1 MNARTG
7 INSLHPAKVDSQ
19 LFGCFRSKLTDRAQR
34 YNLNTDINQMPSLE
48 MSLQSTQARQN
59 LNHFKLRH
67 GGKIL
72 ADQLA
77 IQQCKAVFCVA
88 GESFLPALDG
98 LYDHPEIQTVT
109 CRHEGGAAIM
119 AEAYGKMTGRPA
131 VCFVTRG
138 PGATN
143 ASLGAHIA
151 LQDSTPM
158 VLMIGQ
164 VERSYLDREAFQE
177 VDFRTMFRPL
187 AKWVAQVEDPRR
199 IPEYVSRAWA
209 TAMSGRQGPVVLV
222 FPEDV
227 LFQEVEV
234 EDLLTVNVVEAIASE
249 GTSEQV
255 SSFFSGAKRPLVVV
269 GGSGWSEECRVRLES
284 FSERN
289 NLPVA
294 AEFRC
299 QDYFDNRHQN
309 YIGDLGIS
317 TGPGLESMMRES
329 DAVLCIGARLG
340 ELPTQKYSLVQ
351 APNPRS
357 TLFHVHADIG
367 ELGRVYQP
375 TVACNAAS
383 LSFIARL
390 DDVELSNRNIWLDW
404 TKQGRKYFLG
414 HSSTA
419 GSNSPELNDQVI
431 EWLRNQVPSDT
442 IVTSGSGISTGVLHR
457 YYYYGARFR
466 TQLAPIAGSMGY
478 SLPAAISAKMCAP
491 SQKVVCICGDG
502 CFMMTA
508 PELATAAQL
517 NLDITVIVVNNGVL
531 GTIRKHQEKHYPGR
545 VVATDLQN
553 PDFSLFAKSFGALG
567 FTATSFAEFKEAFLN
582 ADSHKGLALID
593 LQLDRSTYVRSLMT

>member
-1 MNARTG
+1 M
-7 INSLHPAKVDSQ
+7 
-19 LFGCFRSKLTDRAQR
+19 F
-34 YNLNTDINQMPSLE
+34 
-48 MSLQSTQARQN
+48 LQSNQLREQS
-59 LNHFKLRH
+59 NHLKLRH

-98 LYDHPEIQTVT
+98 MYDHPEIKTVT

-143 ASLGAHIA
+143 ASLGVHIA

-164 VERSYLDREAFQE
+164 VQRSYLDREAFQE

-187 AKWVAQVEDPRR
+187 AKWVAQVEDPSR

-209 TAMSGRQGPVVLV
+209 TATSGRQGPVVLV

-227 LFQEVEV
+227 LFAEVEV
-234 EDLLTVNVVEAIASE
+234 EDLPMVNAAEAIASE
-249 GTSEQV
+249 DTAEQV
-255 SSFFSGAKRPLVVV
+255 SSFFADAQRPLVVA
-269 GGSGWSEECRVRLES
+269 GGSGWSEECRMRLES
-284 FSERN
+284 FSKRN
-289 NLPVA
+289 DLPVA

-309 YIGDLGIS
+309 YVGDLGIS

-340 ELPTQKYSLVQ
+340 ELPTQKYSLVN
-351 APNPRS
+351 APMPRS
-357 TLFHVHADIG
+357 RLFHVHADVG

-375 TVACNAAS
+375 AVALNATS
-383 LSFIARL
+383 SSFISRL
-390 DDVELSNRNIWLDW
+390 DDVLLDSRDIWSDW
-404 TKQGRKYFLG
+404 TSQGRECFLD
-414 HSSTA
+414 HSSTVDLD
-419 GSNSPELNDQVI
+419 NPPLNDRVI
-431 EWLRNQVPSDT
+431 EWLRNQLPPDT

-457 YYYYGARFR
+457 YYYYGARYR

-478 SLPAAISAKMCAP
+478 GIPAAIAAKMCEP
-491 SQKVVCICGDG
+491 TRKVVSICGDG

-508 PELATAAQL
+508 QELATAAL
-517 NLDITVIVVNNGVL
+517 LDLDITVIVVNNGVL
-531 GTIRKHQEKHYPGR
+531 GTIRKHQEQHYPGR
-545 VVATDLQN
+545 VMATDLEN

-567 FTATSFAEFKEAFLN
+567 FTVNSFAEFKEAFPA
-582 ADSHKGLALID
+582 ADSHSGLSLID
-593 LQLDRSTYVRSLMT
+593 LQLDRSVYIRSLMS

>member
-1 MNARTG
+1 MM
-7 INSLHPAKVDSQ
+7 
-19 LFGCFRSKLTDRAQR
+19 F
-34 YNLNTDINQMPSLE
+34 
-48 MSLQSTQARQN
+48 LQSSRLRQQS
-59 LNHFKLRH
+59 NHLKLRH

-98 LYDHPEIQTVT
+98 MYDHPQIETVT

-138 PGATN
+138 PGAAN
-143 ASLGAHIA
+143 ASLGVHIA

-164 VERSYLDREAFQE
+164 VQRTYLDREAFQE

-187 AKWVAQVEDPRR
+187 AKWVAQVEDPSR
-199 IPEYVSRAWA
+199 IPEYVSRAWS
-209 TAMSGRQGPVVLV
+209 TAVSGRQGPVVLV

-227 LFQEVEV
+227 LFAEVEV
-234 EDLLTVNVVEAIASE
+234 EDLPMVNAVEAVASE
-249 GTSEQV
+249 HAADQV
-255 SSFFSGAKRPLVVV
+255 LSFFADAERPLVVV
-269 GGSGWSEECRVRLES
+269 GGSGWNDECRIRLES
-284 FSERN
+284 FSQRN
-289 NLPVA
+289 DLPVA

-309 YIGDLGIS
+309 YVGDLGIS
-317 TGPGLESMMRES
+317 TGPGLEAMMRES

-340 ELPTQKYSLVQ
+340 ELPTQKYSLVK
-351 APNPRS
+351 APMPRS
-357 TLFHVHADIG
+357 RLFHVHADIG
-367 ELGRVYQP
+367 ELGRVYRP
-375 TVACNAAS
+375 TVGLNAS
-383 LSFIARL
+383 SSSFIARL
-390 DDVELSNRNIWLDW
+390 DEVLLDRREVWSDW
-404 TKQGRKYFLG
+404 TSQGRECFVD
-414 HSSTA
+414 HSSTV
-419 GSNSPELNDQVI
+419 GSDHPPLNDKVI
-431 EWLRNQVPSDT
+431 EWLRNRLPPDA

-457 YYYYGARFR
+457 YYYYGARYR

-478 SLPAAISAKMCAP
+478 GIPAAISAKMCEP
-491 SQKVVCICGDG
+491 TRRVVCICGDG

-508 PELATAAQL
+508 QELATAALL

-531 GTIRKHQEKHYPGR
+531 GTIRKHQERHFPGR
-545 VVATDLQN
+545 VMATDLEN

-567 FTATSFAEFKEAFLN
+567 FTVNSFAEFKEAFKE
-582 ADSHKGLALID
+582 AESHSGLSLID
-593 LQLDRSTYVRSLMT
+593 LQLERTAYLRSLMS